1 MADEGW
7 GMDGFGS
14 GMVTPDGRRS
24 KIRSQLEYGSAGA
37 PGYDGPL
44 IDPSMSDQEVADR
57 LREFYYENS
66 AAWAN
71 PQQRADAM
79 NQYALEGSPGSTAY
93 MGRFKEAT
101 DLLDPVTRKQKWA
114 ITDAEFLDA
123 YAKDAEAQS
132 MPAEVDTEFGSGS
145 ADLRAGRRRL
155 LQSLTDNYEETRAS
169 PLAHPNHTGVLSSLI
184 DPEKPIGW
192 YGNRVNAFPAAAKMY
207 VTAEED
213 MGLWPSEWDALAAGY
228 GNSRANQR
236 YRHYTNT
243 PVLDLPSTASPDEL
257 RDRLYEVQGN
267 QQIAAEPGARER
279 WLMTHN
285 YDPPEWLKRASDFAM
300 DFIDPSL
307 AVDAASIIG
316 GLAKGAVKSGVKGL
330 APALR
335 NAGKEVAPDV
345 AVEGAFMGL
354 AGNGDVNYGT
364 EEDPRFTKSSKQL
377 ETAREQRRLNE
388 IENMRLPP
396 QYDDAYNRTLNQLK
410 QREGVRGA
418 MGGIRN

>member
-14 GMVTPDGRRS
+14 GMVTPAGRRS

-66 AAWAN
+66 SAWAN

-79 NQYALEGSPGSTAY
+79 DQYAREGGSNPTAY
-93 MGRFKEAT
+93 SGKFKEAT
-101 DLLDPVTRKQKWA
+101 DLLDPETRKQKWA

-123 YAKDAEAQS
+123 YAKDA
-132 MPAEVDTEFGSGS
+132 AEQDTPVVDDTEFGSGS
-145 ADLRAGRRRL
+145 ADSRRSRSKL
-155 LQSLTDNYEETRAS
+155 LQSLTDNYDETRAS
-169 PLAHPNHTGVLSSLI
+169 PLAHPNQTGVLSHLV
-184 DPEKPIGW
+184 DPEKPVGW

-207 VTAEED
+207 VTAEAD
-213 MGLWPSEWDALAAGY
+213 TVPDALIDAY

-257 RDRLYEVQGN
+257 RDRLYQIQGK

-279 WLMTHN
+279 WLATHN
-285 YDPPEWLKRASDFAM
+285 YDPPEWLKRVSDFAM

-307 AVDAASIIG
+307 VVDAASIIG
-316 GLAKGAVKSGVKGL
+316 GLAKGVAKTGLKGVM
-330 APALR
+330 PAMR
-335 NAGKEVAPDV
+335 SAAKEISPDV

-364 EEDPRFTKSSKQL
+364 EENPRFTKSSKQL
-377 ETAREQRRLNE
+377 EAAREQRRLNE